1 MNTLV
6 ASAPR
11 KIGVILISLGFVSE
25 DDLARA
31 LETQKQNP
39 TKKLGRILVEMG
51 CISDQQVF
59 QAIELQWEDWL
70 KGSAA

>member
-1 MNTLV
+1 
-6 ASAPR
+6 
-11 KIGVILISLGFVSE
+11 
-25 DDLARA
+25 
-31 LETQKQNP
+31 
-39 TKKLGRILVEMG
+39 MG